1 MGGFCFLSFGGG
13 CSLSGVM
20 DCDSCCGIAVVGLCL
35 MLVFAPRVLC
45 LCCERVPFGSFLA
58 VTLYGFT
65 AFLFCANL
73 RLDACLSPIAGL
85 LPIPGFP
92 AFGAADVVGA
102 ADFGAAFWAMPH
114 PESLPDFSQIALRSH
129 SFFQCEFS
137 VLLRCLP
144 TSCVAAVPGPIKIG
158 KIFLPS
164 RQEYLADFSWCL
176 PHCHITAGNCM

>member
-1 MGGFCFLSFGGG
+1 MLRALLLWGFACWRALLLRTCAS
-13 CSLSGVM
+13 
-20 DCDSCCGIAVVGLCL
+20 AVRL
-35 MLVFAPRVLC
+35 
-45 LCCERVPFGSFLA
+45 PFGESPCGA
-58 VTLYGFT
+58 LYDVP
-65 AFLFCANL
+65 AFLFCTYL

-85 LPIPGFP
+85 LPVLGFP
-92 AFGAADVVGA
+92 VFGAVAVVGA

-114 PESLPDFSQIALRSH
+114 PESLPDISQIALRSH

-144 TSCVAAVPGPIKIG
+144 TSCVAAMPGPIKIS
-158 KIFLPS
+158 KIFLPC